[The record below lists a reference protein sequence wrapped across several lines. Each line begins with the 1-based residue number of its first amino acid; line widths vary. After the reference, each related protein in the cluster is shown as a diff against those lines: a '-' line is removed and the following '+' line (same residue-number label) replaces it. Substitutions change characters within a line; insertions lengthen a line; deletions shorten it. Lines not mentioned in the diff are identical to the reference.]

1 MALPKLMTVQQVM
14 DYLTVSRSTVY
25 RLIQKGHLHRV
36 KAGSGTRITEDSLM
50 AYLGHVRRSQ

>member
-14 DYLTVSRSTVY
+14 DYLAVSRSTVY
-25 RLIQKGHLHRV
+25 RLIEKGHLCRV

>member
-14 DYLTVSRSTVY
+14 DYLAVSRSTVY
-25 RLIQKGHLHRV
+25 RLIEKGHLHRV

-50 AYLGHVRRSQ
+50 AYLGHVRRSR

>member
-14 DYLTVSRSTVY
+14 DYLAVSRSTVY
-25 RLIQKGHLHRV
+25 RLIERGHLHRV

>member
-14 DYLTVSRSTVY
+14 DYLAVSRSTVY
-25 RLIQKGHLHRV
+25 RLIEKGHLYRV

-50 AYLGHVRRSQ
+50 EYLGHVRRSQ

>member
-14 DYLTVSRSTVY
+14 DYLAVSRSTVY
-25 RLIQKGHLHRV
+25 RLNEKCHLHRV

>member
-25 RLIQKGHLHRV
+25 RLIEKGHLHRV
-36 KAGSGTRITEDSLM
+36 IAGSGTRITEASVM
-50 AYLGHVRRSQ
+50 TYLGYRRSQ

>member
-25 RLIQKGHLHRV
+25 RLIEKGHLYRV

>member
-14 DYLTVSRSTVY
+14 DYLAVSRSTVY

-36 KAGSGTRITEDSLM
+36 KAGSGTRITEASVM
-50 AYLGHVRRSQ
+50 TYLGYRRSQ